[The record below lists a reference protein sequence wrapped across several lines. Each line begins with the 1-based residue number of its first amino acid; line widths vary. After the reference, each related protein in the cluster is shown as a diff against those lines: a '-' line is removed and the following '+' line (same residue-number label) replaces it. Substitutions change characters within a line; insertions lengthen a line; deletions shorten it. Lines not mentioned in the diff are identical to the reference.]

1 MSSND
6 NADGGLDFTALM
18 TPADVA
24 AQRQFRSASP
34 SWLLLDW
41 RVLAALVPPDALD
54 RRPIANDRW
63 RPFVLEDDS
72 AEV

>member
-6 NADGGLDFTALM
+6 NADGGLDFNALL

-24 AQRQFRSASP
+24 AMRECRADSP
-34 SWLLLDW
+34 SWLLIDW

-54 RRPIANDRW
+54 RRPLADDRW
-63 RPFVLEDDS
+63 RPFELDP
-72 AEV
+72 